1 MIRAFTCSLILVTAH
16 SCYSQP
22 LTVQPS
28 TIPGIG
34 IVGPQS
40 PDFAAAVPEILGSDV
55 SDLPPVIG
63 PWLPY
68 AVVVRNNSSQPLAGM
83 CIVFTAAPGV
93 FLDRGPGPCALWFAS
108 AILPPGTRSFQLQ
121 PGKAVL
127 AFPHWILQQPSDLK
141 PYRSLSDEKGL
152 QSLPNYQRA
161 KGLTV
166 SVDNV
171 VFASGQFVG
180 PDTTTQYP
188 RFQSLIT
195 APRMVATTV
204 LEKKAGGTI
213 ADILAW
219 LQTLAP
225 QASVMDGPAYYG
237 HQVGA
242 EAREMLKVYDG
253 KGEAALYSMA
263 ANILQ
268 EPLFPLH
275 R

>member
-1 MIRAFTCSLILVTAH
+1 MIRAFTCSLVLVTAH

-22 LTVQPS
+22 LSVQSSTV
-28 TIPGIG
+28 PGIEIAG
-34 IVGPQS
+34 SES
-40 PDFAAAVPEILGSDV
+40 PGFAAAVTEILGSQV

-68 AVVVRNNSSQPLAGM
+68 AVVVRNNSSQPVAGM
-83 CIVFTAAPGV
+83 CVVFAAHPAV
-93 FLDRGPGPCALWFAS
+93 PLDRGPGPCALWFAS
-108 AILPPGTRSFQLQ
+108 ATLPLGTRSFQLQ
-121 PGKAVL
+121 PGRAVL
-127 AFPHWILQQPSDLK
+127 AFPHWILQQPGDLK
-141 PYRSLSDEKGL
+141 PFRSLSDEKGL

-180 PDTTTQYP
+180 PDTATQYV
-188 RFQSLIT
+188 RFQSLVT
-195 APRMVATTV
+195 APRAVAQTL
-204 LEKKAGGTI
+204 LEKKASGTI
-213 ADILAW
+213 ADTLEW

-225 QASVMDGPAYYG
+225 QASLMDAPAYYG

-242 EAREMLKVYDG
+242 EAREMLKVYDA

-263 ANILQ
+263 ENILR